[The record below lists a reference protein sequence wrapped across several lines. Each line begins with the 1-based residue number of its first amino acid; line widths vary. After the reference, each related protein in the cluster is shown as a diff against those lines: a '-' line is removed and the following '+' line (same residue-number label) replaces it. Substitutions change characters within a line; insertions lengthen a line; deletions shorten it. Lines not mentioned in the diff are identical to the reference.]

1 MIVMNMEYYFVLI
14 NGKGEYV
21 GNMVLFYIVFVDK
34 SECYLFCL
42 IFVVVNEYFL
52 FLIFGIRLI
61 VWEMDG
67 DEVLLIIV
75 DWILFF
81 IGERFDVELDL

>member
-1 MIVMNMEYYFVLI
+1 MLKLMIVMNIEYYFVLI

-42 IFVVVNEYFL
+42 IFVVVN
-52 FLIFGIRLI
+52 
-61 VWEMDG
+61 
-67 DEVLLIIV
+67 
-75 DWILFF
+75 
-81 IGERFDVELDL
+81 

>member
-1 MIVMNMEYYFVLI
+1 M
-14 NGKGEYV
+14 
-21 GNMVLFYIVFVDK
+21 FVDK

-61 VWEMDG
+61 VREMDG

>member
-1 MIVMNMEYYFVLI
+1 M
-14 NGKGEYV
+14 
-21 GNMVLFYIVFVDK
+21 FVDK

-61 VWEMDG
+61 VREMDG

-81 IGERFDVELDL
+81 IGERFDVELDM

>member
-1 MIVMNMEYYFVLI
+1 M
-14 NGKGEYV
+14 
-21 GNMVLFYIVFVDK
+21 FVDK